1 VTNIV
6 AVVSNLYYLPEQS
19 LDAFT
24 GEGAYGDWQLE
35 IQDDRAG
42 AYDSNSPP
50 ALVSWDLQFVFANT
64 NAIPAVVS
72 GGLAQTNFIPVDDI
86 AWYQITVPAD
96 ATMATNILRYAT
108 APVNVWFSTNA
119 SPTITNPGD
128 VDLIPNSTGNIANLA
143 PATLSTNTA
152 SWPYIVSGGT
162 YYLGVQNTNSSTVS
176 YAIKVNFN
184 GSTNEYSVPLLV
196 SGITASGGGTTL
208 KWTASPGA
216 QFQMQ
221 WTDDLAQPWNTD
233 TNVITSGNG
242 NFTFTDDGSQ
252 TAPLGATRFY
262 RLVQISP

>member
-1 VTNIV
+1 
-6 AVVSNLYYLPEQS
+6 
-19 LDAFT
+19 
-24 GEGAYGDWQLE
+24 
-35 IQDDRAG
+35 
-42 AYDSNSPP
+42 
-50 ALVSWDLQFVFANT
+50 
-64 NAIPAVVS
+64 
-72 GGLAQTNFIPVDDI
+72 
-86 AWYQITVPAD
+86 
-96 ATMATNILRYAT
+96 
-108 APVNVWFSTNA
+108 
-119 SPTITNPGD
+119 
-128 VDLIPNSTGNIANLA
+128 
-143 PATLSTNTA
+143 
-152 SWPYIVSGGT
+152 
-162 YYLGVQNTNSSTVS
+162 
-176 YAIKVNFN
+176 VNFN